1 MEELIDKLQ
10 KLGFNKAEAL
20 VYYTLVKTPVLN
32 GSQIAKILN
41 MPRTSVYIA
50 LNSLYQKGVVFLL
63 PGESNEYKAQSPDI
77 LFDKLQNEIN
87 NNIDSLKESFSK
99 INSSNETDQFW
110 NISGYENIINKIKD
124 MINSAKNEL
133 YINTN
138 INISIFKNEFESA
151 RIRSVRIILF
161 SFETHTID
169 NLPVEYY
176 HNDKMLIKESSY
188 KRIMLVSD
196 CKQSLI
202 ASGSDNDNYSGTFS
216 DNCLLSSI
224 ISEHIHNDIY
234 MYKLE
239 KKYNKDLIEND
250 IYINSM
256 HEKMFKDKP
265 KI

>member
-138 INISIFKNEFESA
+138 INISIFNKIS
-151 RIRSVRIILF
+151 IRYL
-161 SFETHTID
+161 
-169 NLPVEYY
+169 
-176 HNDKMLIKESSY
+176 K
-188 KRIMLVSD
+188 
-196 CKQSLI
+196 
-202 ASGSDNDNYSGTFS
+202 
-216 DNCLLSSI
+216 LSCR
-224 ISEHIHNDIY
+224 
-234 MYKLE
+234 
-239 KKYNKDLIEND
+239 
-250 IYINSM
+250 
-256 HEKMFKDKP
+256 
-265 KI
+265 